1 MRRITE
7 ISSAATQV
15 LDVVGEDNS
24 IIRLKLYYKPT
35 QQAWF
40 ADVSRDGYVCNGF
53 QVVNSPNLLRQRRR
67 NINFGL
73 MCVVEDGTDPY
84 FVGDFA
90 NGRCSLYLLNQQ
102 DVEFVEEQFYAPV
115 EAE

>member
-24 IIRLKLYYKPT
+24 IIRLTLYYKPT
-35 QQAWF
+35 QQSWF
-40 ADVSRDGYVCNGF
+40 ADISREGFMCNGF
-53 QVVNSPNLLRQRRR
+53 RVVNSPNLLRQFYR

-84 FVGDFA
+84 FVDDFA
-90 NGRCSLYLLNQQ
+90 NGRCQLFLLNDDDKAFAEQQ
-102 DVEFVEEQFYAPV
+102 FFAPV
-115 EAE
+115 G